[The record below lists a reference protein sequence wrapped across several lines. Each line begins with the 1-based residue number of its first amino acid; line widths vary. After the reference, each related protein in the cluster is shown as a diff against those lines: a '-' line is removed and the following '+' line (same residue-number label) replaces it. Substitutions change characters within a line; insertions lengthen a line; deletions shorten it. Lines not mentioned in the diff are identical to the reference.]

1 MSLNPYLKT
10 HLVTQAEAGDSA
22 ALDAL
27 CAQRMVWPHS
37 STIGAVA
44 VNIELD
50 AAHPGWMVSGEAIRL
65 AGLVGDKV
73 ITLADPGAGL
83 RQAAYVMAC
92 TMAEKNGW
100 SFDGAFADLEAN
112 LPERPDAGA
121 KTDVPRAL
129 RTQGRGLLA

>member
-1 MSLNPYLKT
+1 
-10 HLVTQAEAGDSA
+10 
-22 ALDAL
+22 
-27 CAQRMVWPHS
+27 
-37 STIGAVA
+37 
-44 VNIELD
+44 
-50 AAHPGWMVSGEAIRL
+50 MVSGEAIRL

-73 ITLADPGAGL
+73 IALADPGAGL

-121 KTDVPRAL
+121 KTDVPQAL
-129 RTQGRGLLA
+129 RTQGRGLWA